1 MSKKHVTARISEDL
15 YEAIEQLRDEERLDR
30 STAVAQLLERGVED
44 WRIDTAI
51 RRYRDGDVS
60 LGRAAEMAGLSL
72 WRFLDILKDRR
83 VEVNYTEA
91 DLGTDVAAV
100 RELAE

>member
-15 YEAIEQLRDEERLDR
+15 YEAIEQLRDEEHLDQ

-44 WRIDTAI
+44 WRFDTAI

-60 LGRAAEMAGLSL
+60 LGRAAEIAGVSL
-72 WRFLDILKDRR
+72 WRFLDILEDHC
-83 VEVNYTEA
+83 VEMNYTET
-91 DLGTDVAAV
+91 DLGTDLTAL
-100 RELAE
+100 REK

>member
-1 MSKKHVTARISEDL
+1 MSKKHVTSRISEDL
-15 YEAIEQLRDEERLDR
+15 YEAIERLRDEERLDR
-30 STAVAQLLERGVED
+30 STAVARLPERGVED
-44 WRIDTAI
+44 WRIDTAN

-60 LGRAAEMAGLSL
+60 LGRAADIAGVSL
-72 WRFLDILKDRR
+72 WRFLDILEDRR

-91 DLGTDVAAV
+91 DLRTDLTAL

>member
-15 YEAIEQLRDEERLDR
+15 YKAIEQLRDEERLDR

-60 LGRAAEMAGLSL
+60 LGRAAEIAGVCVSL
-72 WRFLDILKDRR
+72 WRFLDILEDRH
-83 VEVNYTEA
+83 VEGNYTEA
-91 DLGTDVAAV
+91 DLGTDLGAV
-100 RELAE
+100 HE

>member
-1 MSKKHVTARISEDL
+1 MSKKHVTARISKEL
-15 YEAIEQLRDEERLDR
+15 YEVIEELRAEERLDR

-60 LGRAAEMAGLSL
+60 LGRAAEIASVSL
-72 WRFLDILKDRR
+72 WRFLDILEDRR

-91 DLGTDVAAV
+91 DLGTDLAAV
-100 RELAE
+100 RELSE

>member
-30 STAVAQLLERGVED
+30 STAVARLLERGVED

-51 RRYRDGDVS
+51 RRYREGDVS
-60 LGRAAEMAGLSL
+60 LGRAAEIAGVSL
-72 WRFLDILKDRR
+72 WRFLDILEDRR

-91 DLGTDVAAV
+91 DLGTDLAALH
-100 RELAE
+100 EE

>member
-1 MSKKHVTARISEDL
+1 MSKKPVTARIPEEL

-30 STAVAQLLERGVED
+30 STAVAQLLERGVEE
-44 WRIDTAI
+44 WRIDNAI

-60 LGRAAEMAGLSL
+60 LGRGAETAGVSL
-72 WRFLDILKDRR
+72 WRFLDILEDRR

-91 DLGTDVAAV
+91 DLGTDLAAV
-100 RELAE
+100 REE

>member
-15 YEAIEQLRDEERLDR
+15 YEAIEQFRDEERLDR
-30 STAVAQLLERGVED
+30 STAVAQLLGRGVED

-60 LGRAAEMAGLSL
+60 LGRAAEIAGMSL
-72 WRFLDILKDRR
+72 WRFLDILEDRR
-83 VEVNYTEA
+83 VEVNYTES
-91 DLGTDVAAV
+91 DLETDLAAL
-100 RELAE
+100 REE

>member
-15 YEAIEQLRDEERLDR
+15 YEAIERLRDKERLDR
-30 STAVAQLLERGVED
+30 STAVARLLERGVED
-44 WRIDTAI
+44 WRNDTAI

-60 LGRAAEMAGLSL
+60 LGRAAEIAGVSL
-72 WRFLDILKDRR
+72 WRFLDILEDRR

-91 DLGTDVAAV
+91 DLGTDLAAL
-100 RELAE
+100 REE

>member
-15 YEAIEQLRDEERLDR
+15 YEAIEQLRDEEHLDQ

-44 WRIDTAI
+44 WRFDTAI

-60 LGRAAEMAGLSL
+60 LGRAAEIAGVSL
-72 WRFLDILKDRR
+72 WRFLDILEDRR

-91 DLGTDVAAV
+91 DLGTDLTAL
-100 RELAE
+100 REK